1 MAKFGKKF
9 RNSQIE
15 EWKKYYI
22 NYKILK
28 QKIKSIKQKI
38 FSRPRDG
45 TLNIANNR
53 GVMTSLNIIPIVNR
67 TTSLLLD
74 DLSILYLRKY
84 GEDVKEFIELL
95 DNELNRCYLFYVR
108 IEKELYRKVNGHLYT
123 QTNYLNY
130 NPNEI
135 YNELVQLNKTVYL
148 IKCLNSYINQNMYA
162 LKNILKKFDNK
173 LSTYCGNIQTK
184 YICKQLTLPENNKLK
199 TLLQCKII
207 DEALTICESNLNEL
221 MKYFNQSNSSH
232 INSRKITFEFQ
243 NMENNNNIKE
253 DKKENLINNDN
264 IVNNNLTNNNNDNM
278 ALNGLNIKT
287 KINEKKDEILK
298 YMKEIDEFTYFKIQ
312 YGDWFY
318 YIKEE
323 NDKLTK
329 HNQKLLENDIF
340 NPILS
345 ASYKDDNIIMKFL
358 SKKKEI
364 KEAQVKMSLLNKIN
378 ITFIIIHSFF
388 YNTLVTCIYPS
399 LFIYI
404 KHKNYNHIYSFLTIV
419 FTYLSS
425 FFFMIIYHNTDINN
439 IKITNNISYILLFI
453 GSLGYSLS
461 LSIKNLKENTKE
473 YIIFLYILGS
483 RISIGLG
490 NNIMMGKKYITLYSP
505 RFYVAKISLYFL
517 IFQILGLAFGPLFG
531 AILLYIPES
540 EDPLFLKIEYN
551 RYNCIGWYGCI
562 FSFILFIFNCIL
574 FTRPDSSYFF
584 IVKNENQENNM
595 NNNNF
600 EDDIEDTQDKEFYK
614 MQKEMINNKQNYLNN
629 SIDNNASGLDESLNV
644 KEDSDE
650 IKQFNISKRLSNILS
665 QKNLTIYNE
674 LGKTKKVKKRTSS
687 LSKKDLDE
695 IIVEGN
701 EEIID
706 INYNNNPNP
715 FMLQIQKEMEEIDNI
730 ENNTNNDFN
739 RINMIPRAINDIIRK
754 EKVSFGYVNHNLL
767 ILFLLLFFNNMIKE
781 NYIAFFSYYITEK
794 EGFSKD
800 GNDMSEYKLLCFLT
814 GSVYLIELISLF
826 FIFPFHKIN
835 YLFKKYLIILMIL
848 TNILM
853 ISLSIFIYC
862 DNDDNED
869 ASNIIFLYIT
879 IISLL
884 ILINMIIE
892 IISSSYLTYL
902 LPPGWKFSNIRAG
915 ALTVY
920 IMNLGKIT
928 GVLFCLVSFNE
939 TKWNYFGI
947 TIIVFL
953 AYTCISIYL
962 YKSPNVRIK
971 SICRIMQHKKLTE
984 FIF

>member
-278 ALNGLNIKT
+278 ALNGFNIKT

-461 LSIKNLKENTKE
+461 LSIKNLKDTEE

-540 EDPLFLKIEYN
+540 DLLFLKIEYN

-701 EEIID
+701 EENID

>member
-253 DKKENLINNDN
+253 DKKENLINND
-264 IVNNNLTNNNNDNM
+264 LTNNNNDNM

-461 LSIKNLKENTKE
+461 LSIKNLKENTEE

-701 EEIID
+701 EENID

-962 YKSPNVRIK
+962 YNSPNVRIK
-971 SICRIMQHKKLTE
+971 SICRIMQYKKLTE

>member
-95 DNELNRCYLFYVR
+95 DNELNRYYLFYVR

-221 MKYFNQSNSSH
+221 IKYFNQSNSSH

-253 DKKENLINNDN
+253 DKKENLINND
-264 IVNNNLTNNNNDNM
+264 LTNNNNDNM
-278 ALNGLNIKT
+278 ALNGFNIKT

-461 LSIKNLKENTKE
+461 LSIKNLKENTEE

-701 EEIID
+701 EENID

-971 SICRIMQHKKLTE
+971 SICRIMQYKKLTE